1 MAKCGII
8 WAPKRIR
15 TVIDNYWII
24 KERIYGSKMILKR
37 KQSSFLQNV
46 SEHAEGMTEFE
57 KHNFTTTSE
66 IIDMI
71 KNYSQMLKLLLVGSL
86 LWNGIFKQFQ
96 CTTSGITNYKKKV
109 PSVQKSGGQNLNQ
122 VIKLNVSNNGTAW
135 HYVQWKCHDTWS
147 LMQYSC
153 KKMFNLN

>member
-1 MAKCGII
+1 
-8 WAPKRIR
+8 
-15 TVIDNYWII
+15 
-24 KERIYGSKMILKR
+24 MILKR

-86 LWNGIFKQFQ
+86 L
-96 CTTSGITNYKKKV
+96 
-109 PSVQKSGGQNLNQ
+109 
-122 VIKLNVSNNGTAW
+122 
-135 HYVQWKCHDTWS
+135 
-147 LMQYSC
+147 
-153 KKMFNLN
+153 

>member
-1 MAKCGII
+1 
-8 WAPKRIR
+8 
-15 TVIDNYWII
+15 
-24 KERIYGSKMILKR
+24 MILKR

-109 PSVQKSGGQNLNQ
+109 PSVQKSSGQNLNQ
-122 VIKLNVSNNGTAW
+122 VIKLNVSNNGTA
-135 HYVQWKCHDTWS
+135 
-147 LMQYSC
+147 
-153 KKMFNLN
+153 